1 MMPGTI
7 EQGVDVRPF
16 VYHALPSRV
25 VFGSGTVVQLAD
37 EGRALDLARILVLST
52 PEQAEFARLAERHL
66 GRLAVGVFDGAA
78 MHTPVAVTES
88 ALAIARSH
96 NVDGFCAI
104 GGGSATGLSK
114 ALALRT
120 DLPQIV
126 VPTTYA
132 GSEMTAILGQT
143 DNGSKTTL
151 RDPKVLPETVIYDV
165 DLTLSLPPLL
175 SGVSGINAIA
185 HAVEALYV
193 RETNPVLALVAQ
205 EGIAALYRS
214 LPLVA
219 KHPGD
224 RDARA
229 DALYGAWLC
238 ALCLG
243 QGGIALHHK
252 LCHVLGGLFDLPH
265 AQTHAIILP
274 HVLAYNAPAIP
285 DAISLIKKA
294 LGRDQPAA
302 ALFELTQSV
311 GAPTALR
318 DIGMPNDGIGRA
330 IEAAMATPYWN
341 PRALQPQILHRLL
354 NHAWEGVRP
363 SRAHYQN

>member
-1 MMPGTI
+1 
-7 EQGVDVRPF
+7 VRPF
-16 VYHALPSRV
+16 VYHASPSRV
-25 VFGSGTVVQLAD
+25 VFGSGTVVHLAD
-37 EGRALDLARILVLST
+37 EARALHLSRILVLST
-52 PEQAEFARLAERHL
+52 PEQVELARLAERHL
-66 GRLAVGVFDGAA
+66 GRLTVAVFDGAV

-96 NVDGFCAI
+96 KADGFCAI
-104 GGGSATGLSK
+104 GGGSATGLCK

-132 GSEMTAILGQT
+132 GSEMTMILGQT
-143 DNGSKTTL
+143 EHGSKTTL

-165 DLTLSLPPLL
+165 DLTLSLPPLF

-193 RETNPVLALVAQ
+193 RETNPVLALIAQ

-219 KHPGD
+219 RHPGD

-229 DALYGAWLC
+229 VALYGAWLC

-243 QGGIALHHK
+243 QGGVALHHK

-285 DAISLIKKA
+285 EAISFIKKA
-294 LGRDQPAA
+294 VGRDQPAA

-330 IEAAMATPYWN
+330 IEAAMTTPYWN